1 MSDKNLNAWTNKLLV
16 NTYNDYELFIA
27 EKKILSKLNLKNKEI
42 LDVGIGTGR
51 TTNYLIKQSTKYI
64 GIDYSP
70 EMIKSAKKK
79 FPKIN
84 LHVEDIRK
92 IKYKNKFDFAF
103 FSYNGIDYLKNKERH
118 HAFLKLHASLKKN
131 GYFLYSFH
139 NYDGY
144 NSKKPLF
151 QNNSRNIFL
160 KIKSFFRYIICT
172 YNYNKL
178 KKEENDFHN
187 YGYFIDGG
195 GYFNLITQYTKIK
208 SEYSFLKKYFI
219 VTFFNINGKKINPK
233 EKQTDWMIY
242 VLCKKR

>member
-118 HAFLKLHASLKKN
+118 HAFLKLHASLKKTDIFCILFIIMTDIIQKN
-131 GYFLYSFH
+131 HYF
-139 NYDGY
+139 
-144 NSKKPLF
+144 KII
-151 QNNSRNIFL
+151 QEIF
-160 KIKSFFRYIICT
+160 S
-172 YNYNKL
+172 
-178 KKEENDFHN
+178 
-187 YGYFIDGG
+187 
-195 GYFNLITQYTKIK
+195 
-208 SEYSFLKKYFI
+208 
-219 VTFFNINGKKINPK
+219 
-233 EKQTDWMIY
+233 
-242 VLCKKR
+242 